1 MDVAKFTTMV
11 VMKKEAI
18 KFVVIIVLGKRLL
31 EMWGLAQVEYTSFPW
46 IILKTI
52 GMFNIFQKDWS
63 FNCFKFLYY
72 FHLGKWWA

>member
-31 EMWGLAQVEYTSFPW
+31 EMWGLAQVEYTSFP
-46 IILKTI
+46 
-52 GMFNIFQKDWS
+52 
-63 FNCFKFLYY
+63 
-72 FHLGKWWA
+72 